1 MSSARTQFSALFARE
16 LRTVVRTRVYL
27 LVALAIW
34 GLVVA
39 LVDGGGGGE
48 SGYLPAVVD
57 LLLPLELLVPAV
69 AVAVGYRS
77 VVADLERGELAV
89 LESYDVPPWVY
100 VAAIY
105 AGRALALTV
114 VIAGGLV
121 ISAILIALSASP
133 DTGIYATHTGV
144 DSPVLFG
151 RFIVLTVIYGLAML
165 GVVILVSVL
174 ARSTRVALA
183 LAGGAMV
190 VVVAGGD
197 ALVILGLSEEWLAAD
212 SLFGALATVPN
223 SAYRGLVFETVVGV
237 ASGVDSGYAAARWSA
252 LGLVGWLVGSLVL
265 AGGLLGRRQRS

>member
-1 MSSARTQFSALFARE
+1 MSSARTQFRALFVRE

-27 LVALAIW
+27 LVALGVWALVV
-34 GLVVA
+34 GLVA
-39 LVDGGGGGE
+39 TGGGGE

-69 AVAVGYRS
+69 AIAVGYRS

-89 LESYDVPPWVY
+89 LDSYDVPAWVY

-105 AGRALALTV
+105 AGRAIALAAMLV
-114 VIAGGLV
+114 GGLV
-121 ISAILIALSASP
+121 VAGVLIALSASP

-151 RFIVLTVIYGLAML
+151 RFIVLTVLYGLTIL
-165 GVVILVSVL
+165 GLVVLISVV
-174 ARSTRVALA
+174 ARSTRTALA
-183 LAGGAMV
+183 LAAGGV
-190 VVVAGGD
+190 VLVVAGGD
-197 ALVILGLSEEWLAAD
+197 ALIILGLSEEWLAAD

-252 LGLVGWLVGSLVL
+252 VGLLGWLVGSLAV
-265 AGGLLGRRQRS
+265 AVGLLGRRQR

>member
-1 MSSARTQFSALFARE
+1 MLARE

-27 LVALAIW
+27 LVALGIW

-39 LVDGGGGGE
+39 LVAGGGGGE

-57 LLLPLELLVPAV
+57 LLLPLELLVPAL

-89 LESYDVPPWVY
+89 LESYDVPAWVY
-100 VAAIY
+100 VTAIY
-105 AGRALALTV
+105 TGRAIALTV
-114 VIAGGLV
+114 ILAGGLLISGV
-121 ISAILIALSASP
+121 LIAISAGP

-151 RFIVLTVIYGLAML
+151 RFIVLTVLYGLAML
-165 GVVILVSVL
+165 GVVLLVSVL
-174 ARSTRVALA
+174 ARSTRAALA

-190 VVVAGGD
+190 LVVAGGD
-197 ALVILGLSEEWLAAD
+197 ALIVLGLAEERLAAD

-252 LGLVGWLVGSLVL
+252 LGLAGWLVGSLLL
-265 AGGLLGRRQRS
+265 AVGLLSRRRR